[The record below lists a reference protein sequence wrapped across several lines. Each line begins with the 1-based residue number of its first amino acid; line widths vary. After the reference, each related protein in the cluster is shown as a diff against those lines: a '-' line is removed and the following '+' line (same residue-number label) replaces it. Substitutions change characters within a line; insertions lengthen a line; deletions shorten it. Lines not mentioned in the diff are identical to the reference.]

1 MQLDLDNLKDLDT
14 EVLESALA
22 AVKAEIDRRIARET
36 IPQQV
41 EDLTQQYEA
50 VVSDLP
56 SREWVDGMVIGPGER
71 VVEDGVEY
79 QNVSG
84 AWLSVPPS
92 AYILGYRSTS
102 VPVTE
107 ILDWVPGETFTWEQM
122 EEEGPI
128 YRWWGD
134 GPYRLVQPHTTQVG
148 WEPGAPGM
156 LALWVPATLGEVIGN
171 G

>member
-1 MQLDLDNLKDLDT
+1 MELDLENLQDVDRD
-14 EVLESALA
+14 VLEDVLA
-22 AVKAEIDRRIARET
+22 AVKAEIDRRIAEET
-36 IPQQV
+36 IPQQA
-41 EDLTQQYEA
+41 EELARRYEV
-50 VVSDLP
+50 VVSSNP
-56 SREWVDGMVIGPGER
+56 SRQWVDGMVVGPGER
-71 VVEDGVEY
+71 VIEDGVEY

-107 ILDWVPGETFTWEQM
+107 IKDWVPGETFTWEQM
-122 EEEGPI
+122 EAGPI